1 MRVVLSVGEIQL
13 GKNLLRLD
21 WENAIYWPLF
31 MLANTLLTAKPFFKI
46 ILYLNFN

>member
-21 WENAIYWPLF
+21 WDTAVCWPLHT
-31 MLANTLLTAKPFFKI
+31 LAKYPIDCQNILQNNTVFK
-46 ILYLNFN
+46 L